1 MGGPGADEVVGRYL
15 QAQVEA
21 LVRLGPGVRVDA
33 PDAVHQMRVAA
44 RRLRSVIGTFQ
55 PLLERRRTE
64 TVRVG
69 LRVLG
74 EALAPVRDSEVMAA
88 WFAGVDPE
96 PAVLL
101 VQQSLQESHA
111 LGRARLL
118 ATFDDGRHEALVRSL
133 TSMLDP
139 SPFRP
144 RAAAPAGPT
153 LLPLLQEADARVEL
167 AATLALAADAASR
180 DEHLHEVRKLS
191 KRARYAAEA
200 AAPALGEPA
209 RALAAAMASIAGRA
223 RPPPGQRPGD
233 PAAPVGAGRPAGR
246 ARRRRPDG
254 VRPAHR
260 GAARPRRGRPR
271 RLRPPARP
279 HQSRNRLNRGS
290 LSHHGRSRPGS
301 PSAAGADRISGR
313 RRHARAGPLGIQLD
327 VDQPGLH
334 RVGPHPRHHH
344 GGEQRQP
351 HHLGDRQHHRTA
363 EPLVPHRRRAPQPG
377 ASGPRRRPRR

>member
-1 MGGPGADEVVGRYL
+1 VGDPGADEVVGRYL

-21 LVRLGPGVRVDA
+21 IVRLDPGVRVDA
-33 PDAVHQMRVAA
+33 PDAVHRMRVAA

-88 WFAGVDPE
+88 YFAGVEPE

-101 VQQSLQESHA
+101 VQQSLRESHT
-111 LGRARLL
+111 LGRARLM
-118 ATFDDGRHEALVRSL
+118 ATFDDGRHQSLVRSL

-167 AATLALAADAASR
+167 AATLALAAGAASR

-200 AAPALGEPA
+200 AAPALGAPA
-209 RALAAAMASIAGRA
+209 RTLAAAMATMQDALGRHQDSVQA
-223 RPPPGQRPGD
+223 VRLLRSVRD
-233 PAAPVGAGRPAGR
+233 ALPAGR
-246 ARRRRPDG
+246 AG
-254 VRPAHR
+254 VDPTAFDRLIEVQRAL
-260 GAARPRRGRPR
+260 GMTALADYD
-271 RLRPPARP
+271 RLRDPI
-279 HQSRNRLNRGS
+279 S
-290 LSHHGRSRPGS
+290 PGT
-301 PSAAGADRISGR
+301 G
-313 RRHARAGPLGIQLD
+313 
-327 VDQPGLH
+327 
-334 RVGPHPRHHH
+334 
-344 GGEQRQP
+344 
-351 HHLGDRQHHRTA
+351 
-363 EPLVPHRRRAPQPG
+363 
-377 ASGPRRRPRR
+377 

>member
-88 WFAGVDPE
+88 YFAGVEPE

-101 VQQSLQESHA
+101 VQQSLRESHT
-111 LGRARLL
+111 LGRVRLM
-118 ATFDDGRHEALVRSL
+118 ATFDDGRHESLVRSL

-139 SPFRP
+139 SPLRL

-167 AATLALAADAASR
+167 AATLALTAGAASR

-200 AAPALGEPA
+200 AAPALGAPA
-209 RALAAAMASIAGRA
+209 RTLAAAMASMQDALGRHQDSVQA
-223 RPPPGQRPGD
+223 IRLLRSVRD
-233 PAAPVGAGRPAGR
+233 ALPAGR
-246 ARRRRPDG
+246 AG
-254 VRPAHR
+254 VDPTAFDRLIEVQRAL
-260 GAARPRRGRPR
+260 GVAALADYD
-271 RLRPPARP
+271 RLRDPI
-279 HQSRNRLNRGS
+279 S
-290 LSHHGRSRPGS
+290 PGT
-301 PSAAGADRISGR
+301 G
-313 RRHARAGPLGIQLD
+313 
-327 VDQPGLH
+327 
-334 RVGPHPRHHH
+334 
-344 GGEQRQP
+344 
-351 HHLGDRQHHRTA
+351 
-363 EPLVPHRRRAPQPG
+363 
-377 ASGPRRRPRR
+377 

>member
-1 MGGPGADEVVGRYL
+1 MDGPGADEVVGRYL
-15 QAQVEA
+15 LAQVEA

-44 RRLRSVIGTFQ
+44 RRLRSVIGSFQ

-69 LRVLG
+69 LRQLG
-74 EALAPVRDSEVMAA
+74 EALAPVRDSEVMLAY
-88 WFAGVDPE
+88 FAGVTPE

-101 VQQSLQESHA
+101 VQQSLREGHRT
-111 LGRARLL
+111 GRARLL
-118 ATFDDGRHEALVRSL
+118 ASLGDGRHETLVRSL

-167 AATLALAADAASR
+167 AATLALTADEASR

-209 RALAAAMASIAGRA
+209 RALAAAMVSIQDALGRHQDSVQA
-223 RPPPGQRPGD
+223 IRLLRTVRD
-233 PAAPVGAGRPAGR
+233 AAAATRAYVEPAAFDRLIEVQR
-246 ARRRRPDG
+246 ALG
-254 VRPAHR
+254 V
-260 GAARPRRGRPR
+260 AAVADFD
-271 RLRPPARP
+271 RLREPI
-279 HQSRNRLNRGS
+279 S
-290 LSHHGRSRPGS
+290 PGT
-301 PSAAGADRISGR
+301 G
-313 RRHARAGPLGIQLD
+313 
-327 VDQPGLH
+327 
-334 RVGPHPRHHH
+334 
-344 GGEQRQP
+344 
-351 HHLGDRQHHRTA
+351 
-363 EPLVPHRRRAPQPG
+363 
-377 ASGPRRRPRR
+377 

>member
-1 MGGPGADEVVGRYL
+1 VGGPGADEVVGRYL
-15 QAQVEA
+15 QTQVEA

-44 RRLRSVIGTFQ
+44 RRLRSVIATFQ

-88 WFAGVDPE
+88 YFAGIAPE

-101 VQQSLQESHA
+101 VQQSLRERHA

-118 ATFDDGRHEALVRSL
+118 ATFDDGRHESLARSL

-167 AATLALAADAASR
+167 AATLARAADAASR

-191 KRARYAAEA
+191 KRSRYAAEA
-200 AAPALGEPA
+200 AAPAVGEPA
-209 RALAAAMASIAGRA
+209 RALAAAMVSIQDALGRHQDSVQA
-223 RPPPGQRPGD
+223 VRLLGSVR
-233 PAAPVGAGRPAGR
+233 GALPAGR
-246 ARRRRPDG
+246 AG
-254 VRPAHR
+254 VDPTAFDRLIEVQRAL
-260 GAARPRRGRPR
+260 GVAALADYD
-271 RLRPPARP
+271 RLHDPI
-279 HQSRNRLNRGS
+279 S
-290 LSHHGRSRPGS
+290 PGT
-301 PSAAGADRISGR
+301 G
-313 RRHARAGPLGIQLD
+313 
-327 VDQPGLH
+327 
-334 RVGPHPRHHH
+334 
-344 GGEQRQP
+344 
-351 HHLGDRQHHRTA
+351 
-363 EPLVPHRRRAPQPG
+363 
-377 ASGPRRRPRR
+377 

>member
-1 MGGPGADEVVGRYL
+1 MDGPGADEVVGRYL
-15 QAQVEA
+15 LAQVEA

-44 RRLRSVIGTFQ
+44 RRLRSVIGSFQ

-74 EALAPVRDSEVMAA
+74 EALAPVRDSEVMLAY
-88 WFAGVDPE
+88 FAGVPPE

-101 VQQSLQESHA
+101 VQQSLREGHRT
-111 LGRARLL
+111 GRVRLL
-118 ATFDDGRHEALVRSL
+118 ASLDDGRHETLVRSL

-167 AATLALAADAASR
+167 AATLALTADAASR

-209 RALAAAMASIAGRA
+209 RTLAAAMVSIQDALGRHQDTVQA
-223 RPPPGQRPGD
+223 IRLLRSVRDGAAADRAYVD
-233 PAAPVGAGRPAGR
+233 PAAFDRLIEVQR
-246 ARRRRPDG
+246 AL
-254 VRPAHR
+254 
-260 GAARPRRGRPR
+260 GAAAVADYD
-271 RLRPPARP
+271 RLREPI
-279 HQSRNRLNRGS
+279 S
-290 LSHHGRSRPGS
+290 PGT
-301 PSAAGADRISGR
+301 G
-313 RRHARAGPLGIQLD
+313 
-327 VDQPGLH
+327 
-334 RVGPHPRHHH
+334 
-344 GGEQRQP
+344 
-351 HHLGDRQHHRTA
+351 
-363 EPLVPHRRRAPQPG
+363 
-377 ASGPRRRPRR
+377 